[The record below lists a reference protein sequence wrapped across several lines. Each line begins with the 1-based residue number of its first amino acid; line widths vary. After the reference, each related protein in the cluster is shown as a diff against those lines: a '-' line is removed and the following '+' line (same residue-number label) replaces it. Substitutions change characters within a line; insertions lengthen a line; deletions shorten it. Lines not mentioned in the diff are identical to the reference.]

1 MPEAPVR
8 LYGYRWVVLVA
19 FCLVNLT
26 MQTLWIAYAPVTGAA
41 AKFYGV
47 SDLAIGFLAM
57 SFMIAFIPLSIPAS
71 WLIDTYGF
79 RFAVGLGAIMMG
91 VFGLVR
97 GFAGARY
104 SIVLVGTM
112 GVAAAQPLFLNAWTK
127 LPAQWFAVHERA
139 SAVGV
144 ITLANLIGTGVG
156 MALTPVLTETMSIA
170 RVQLIYGVA
179 GAVAS
184 VFFLAVARERPPTP
198 PSVGG
203 VEVRAA
209 VWDGLKH
216 ALGIRQFW
224 LYLFVAFAGMGIFNG
239 ITTWIEG
246 IVRPRGFS
254 ATQAGTIGALMLL
267 GSLFGAVAI
276 PPISDRTRMRR
287 PFLVVGYVLAIPG
300 LVGLAYAGSF
310 PVLLASGFE
319 LGFFLVS
326 TLPIG
331 MQYAAEIT
339 HPTPEGTSAG
349 LIQLFGQGSV
359 VFVYVMEAMKASDGS
374 FTPSL
379 VFAIGMMGLAAALS
393 TQLRDPVVVVAPA

>member
-1 MPEAPVR
+1 MADAPVR
-8 LYGYRWVVLVA
+8 LYGYRWVVLAA
-19 FCLVNLT
+19 FCFVNLT
-26 MQTLWIAYAPVTGAA
+26 MQMLWIAYAPITGAA
-41 AKFYGV
+41 AAFYGV

-57 SFMIAFIPLSIPAS
+57 SFMLAFIPLSIPAS

-79 RFAVGLGAIMMG
+79 RAAVGLGAVMMG
-91 VFGLVR
+91 VFGLIR
-97 GFAGARY
+97 GFAGAHY
-104 SIVLVGTM
+104 SVALVGTL

-144 ITLANLIGTGVG
+144 ITLANLVGTGIG
-156 MALTPVLTETMSIA
+156 LALTPVLTETMSIA
-170 RVQLIYGVA
+170 RVQLVYGA
-179 GAVAS
+179 AAAATS

-198 PSVGG
+198 ASPPGH
-203 VEVRAA
+203 EVRAL
-209 VWDGLKH
+209 VKEGLRN
-216 ALGIRQFW
+216 ALGIKELW
-224 LYLFVAFAGMGIFNG
+224 LYLFVAFVGMGIFNG

-254 ATQAGTIGALMLL
+254 ATQAGTLGAVMLL

-276 PPISDRTRMRR
+276 PPISDRTRARR

-300 LVGLAYAGSF
+300 LCGLAFARSYSG
-310 PVLLASGFE
+310 LLASGFG

-339 HPTPEGTSAG
+339 QPTPEGTSAG
-349 LIQLFGQGSV
+349 IIQLFGQASV
-359 VFVYVMEAMKASDGS
+359 VFVYVMEAMKTSDGS

-379 VFAIGMMGLAAALS
+379 VFAIGMMVVAAALS
-393 TQLRDPVVVVAPA
+393 TQLRERRVVVARA